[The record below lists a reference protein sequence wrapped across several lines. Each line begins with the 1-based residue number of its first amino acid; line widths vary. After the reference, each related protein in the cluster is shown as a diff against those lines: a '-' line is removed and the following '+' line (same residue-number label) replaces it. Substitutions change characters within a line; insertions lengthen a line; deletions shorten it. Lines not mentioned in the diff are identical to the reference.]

1 MSEEN
6 KWSQVDK
13 EYIMSVI
20 DDNILTIGC
29 VEFMLRI
36 KKYRMSYLKWTSL
49 AMLLGIVAYDFP
61 YYTFFLPLLPIVI
74 VNIVYFLDMNI
85 VVFSL
90 NKAHSVLI
98 RNQIIIDWDELMG
111 FALEYFTNQITE
123 TNDKSTD

>member
-1 MSEEN
+1 MTDS
-6 KWSQVDK
+6 KWSQTDR
-13 EYIMSVI
+13 EYIFSVI
-20 DDNILTIGC
+20 EDNVLTLGC

-49 AMLLGIVAYDFP
+49 AMLLGIVTYGLP
-61 YYTFFLPLLPIVI
+61 YYSFFLPLLPIVL
-74 VNIVYFLDMNI
+74 VNIVYFIDMNL

-90 NKAHSVLI
+90 NKAHSILI

-111 FALEYFTNQITE
+111 FALEYFSNQITY

>member
-49 AMLLGIVAYDFP
+49 AMLLGIVTYGFP

-98 RNQIIIDWDELMG
+98 RNQIVIDWDELMG
-111 FALEYFTNQITE
+111 FALEYFTNQITNI
-123 TNDKSTD
+123 NDKSTD